1 MFSFSFMNTSNFHI
15 YFYYFS
21 TAVFLMRLSEKK
33 LSFILV
39 LYIHTQIFTMVSF
52 FFSFFFGTFHKLYN
66 FSTPIRISSLALCR
80 TALAL
85 SLSLPLCVLFCFPG
99 ISLHSFPARRS
110 TALAPFCPSP
120 SATTTPVSSLSRSP
134 SLLLS
139 VSLLPPKIVS
149 ALSIFPV

>member
-1 MFSFSFMNTSNFHI
+1 MFSFSFMNTLNFHI

-21 TAVFLMRLSEKK
+21 QAVFLMRLSEKK
-33 LSFILV
+33 PSFILV

-52 FFSFFFGTFHKLYN
+52 FFSRFFSALFTHFTTFLHQ
-66 FSTPIRISSLALCR
+66 FAFPR
-80 TALAL
+80 
-85 SLSLPLCVLFCFPG
+85 SLSVALRSLSRSCTRSVFCFASQEFLYTRSRLAAAQLWRLFVHLPLPL
-99 ISLHSFPARRS
+99 R
-110 TALAPFCPSP
+110 
-120 SATTTPVSSLSRSP
+120 LSRSP